1 MFDGDGA
8 AEEQH
13 PPAERRARAR
23 LPIAWLGAAIGL
35 TVVVIATIAVM
46 AGRAGSTDSGSTS
59 DSGPLAVGSVDQP
72 GAAGKYCTTV
82 MSALPDDLSGLHKRP
97 LVDPAPGVA
106 AWGDPAV
113 VLRCGIPDPE
123 ELTCSSALD
132 QINGVAW
139 LRAVGRR
146 RHHLHL
152 CGPSRAGR
160 RHVHRRGH
168 GVAAHRPHPAGRGD
182 PGGGSAAAGRLR
194 AGNGHPTRQRVRRS

>member
-8 AEEQH
+8 AEEQE

-59 DSGPLAVGSVDQP
+59 ETGPLAVGSVDQP

-82 MSALPDDLSGLHKRP
+82 MSALPDDLSGLHKRS

-106 AWGDPAV
+106 AWGEPAV

-139 LRAVGRR
+139 LVLSDGDATTFISVDRPVRVAVTFTDAATASQ
-146 RHHLHL
+146 HT
-152 CGPSRAGR
+152 GPIQQ
-160 RHVHRRGH
+160 
-168 GVAAHRPHPAGRGD
+168 VAEIL
-182 PGGGSAAAGRLR
+182 AADLPPRDVCALGTVVPPD
-194 AGNGHPTRQRVRRS
+194 NG